1 MSNPDRQTIYFPGD
15 DERVFVEQNFRGLY
29 EAYREDD
36 VDDLGRVSVYG
47 TGDTVLSAI
56 ADLNR
61 ELEMAEIE
69 ERANV

>member
-1 MSNPDRQTIYFPGD
+1 MSNPDRQTIYFPAD
-15 DERVFVEQNFRGLY
+15 DVRVFVEQNVRGLY
-29 EAYREDD
+29 EAYREAD

-61 ELEMAEIE
+61 ELELVE
-69 ERANV
+69 

>member
-1 MSNPDRQTIYFPGD
+1 MSNPDRQTFYFPGD

-29 EAYREDD
+29 EAYREAD

-61 ELEMAEIE
+61 ELGLVE
-69 ERANV
+69 

>member
-1 MSNPDRQTIYFPGD
+1 MSNPDRQTFYFPGD

-29 EAYREDD
+29 EAYREAD

-47 TGDTVLSAI
+47 TGDTVLAAI

-61 ELEMAEIE
+61 ELELVE
-69 ERANV
+69 